1 MASTSPLHDSVPVY
15 RRAQRAWVCSP
26 FRVALLQ
33 AMQFQGI
40 PLGKISGLAGVQAGY
55 TQRPL
60 PEMLADQELMWLI
73 QVGLL
78 RREVDGQGITDS
90 YRLAPLGRQLLQDLE
105 KGEIPEGIPAS
116 WIDHLQN
123 LLTRW
128 QLLP

>member
-1 MASTSPLHDSVPVY
+1 MLNDSVY
-15 RRAQRAWVCSP
+15 RRARRAWACSP
-26 FRVALLQ
+26 FRLPLLR
-33 AMQFQGI
+33 AMSAQGI
-40 PLGKISGLAGVQAGY
+40 PLGKISGLSGVQVGY

-60 PEMLADQELMWLI
+60 PEMRADQELMWLI

-105 KGEIPEGIPAS
+105 KGETHGGIPAS
-116 WIDHLQN
+116 WADHLQN

-128 QLLP
+128 QLFL

>member
-1 MASTSPLHDSVPVY
+1 MASTSPPNDSVPVY

-40 PLGKISGLAGVQAGY
+40 PLGKISGLAGVQARY

-105 KGEIPEGIPAS
+105 KGETCGRTAAS
-116 WIDHLQN
+116 WADHLQN
-123 LLTRW
+123 ILTRW

>member
-1 MASTSPLHDSVPVY
+1 MFNDSVSVY

-26 FRVALLQ
+26 FQLVLLQ
-33 AMQFQGI
+33 ALDVQGI
-40 PLGKISGLAGVQAGY
+40 PLAKISGWAGVQAGY

-60 PEMLADQELMWLI
+60 PEMRADQELMWLI

-105 KGEIPEGIPAS
+105 LQALERNEIPAS
-116 WIDHLQN
+116 WADHLRN
-123 LLTRW
+123 TLTRW
-128 QLLP
+128 RLLP